1 MKRLILALVIL
12 TMILCVG
19 CGKAA
24 EPAETETAPE
34 TVEIAPVETATP
46 SPEPTPEPTPSP
58 TPEPPSEPGTVL
70 INGTGVLLTT
80 LDRGTTVSVI
90 NEFGDYYV
98 IELDGVK
105 GYIEKWLVRMGV
117 TEELG
122 NKGYAR
128 SKAKVFETA
137 YC

>member
-70 INGTGVLLTT
+70 INGAALEEAYVPEHSLGQCNIPFPYQVQMDTVFVMGDNRTAALDSRLSEIGTIPIDRIIGKVILT
-80 LDRGTTVSVI
+80 
-90 NEFGDYYV
+90 F
-98 IELDGVK
+98 
-105 GYIEKWLVRMGV
+105 
-117 TEELG
+117 
-122 NKGYAR
+122 
-128 SKAKVFETA
+128 
-137 YC
+137 